1 MNDVAP
7 ITAAV
12 KPARRDN
19 LLWVAALILVGGMTE
34 VWASWLYIASVSG
47 FPKIGAMTTGWIL
60 PVTAEAYW
68 ATAVYAWLAAPA
80 GGRSRKFAMRSAAVM
95 FALSLGGQE
104 SGHLMAFAHRTA
116 PPVLVVM
123 LLTALPLLAVALIA
137 ILVELRQ
144 RDRAEAAEA
153 AREAHEVSEIARLT
167 TETAAWKSAWR
178 QVTASAEAG
187 VQAARTEARTELDA
201 LTGSLETA
209 RTAIGEAER
218 RESEATER
226 AETLARKLAAR
237 KPNRARTKTPKAAP
251 NGKPNAAPETEVPGD
266 FDARAEAL
274 EIWLE
279 NPRITGKDLGAQVGL
294 GERWGQLRKTE
305 FAKSAAGAERSDERS

>member
-104 SGHLMAFAHRTA
+104 SGHLMAFAHRSA

-153 AREAHEVSEIARLT
+153 AREAREVSEVARLT
-167 TETAAWKSAWR
+167 AETAAWKAAWR
-178 QVTASAEAG
+178 QATAAAGTGAEA
-187 VQAARTEARTELDA
+187 AAAAVRAELQDELDA
-201 LTGSLETA
+201 LAARLEDTRGGLEAAQAEAA
-209 RTAIGEAER
+209 RTAQENEMFARRLAAADRARKRANPAAGK
-218 RESEATER
+218 RESARAKKMTEDVDAR
-226 AETLARKLAAR
+226 TAALAVLVRDPRISGSALGLSVGMSKRWGCLHRDELAAM
-237 KPNRARTKTPKAAP
+237 AA
-251 NGKPNAAPETEVPGD
+251 D
-266 FDARAEAL
+266 L
-274 EIWLE
+274 EE
-279 NPRITGKDLGAQVGL
+279 SQA
-294 GERWGQLRKTE
+294 
-305 FAKSAAGAERSDERS
+305 